1 MTQSVISKSIDIYH
15 YPKEFEGNLG
25 SVTLG
30 DLHGNS
36 VKLLHYL
43 LRHDVVKFK
52 DSVVNPAES
61 YDQFVVLYTKMS
73 IIVDKIIA
81 ITPRVNSATS
91 AIKRYDQQINLYEAL
106 LKKGKNRTQEEE
118 EKFQEINI
126 DKLRTWRAEQSTK
139 LQDAEEIMNQAKAD
153 LKKLDVVNQCNRLV
167 EQLEVKDKDVL
178 VRLIGDELAD
188 RGPCDYFT
196 LKILEFL
203 GENNVNVDITVSN
216 HSFEFIAAYEN
227 LFNSKNNELKGPG
240 SIQVDEASSFMGL
253 KILLN
258 EKLVTTKEISK
269 IINQSYKPCL
279 KLIDYTLNET
289 GINIFTH
296 APAVFDIIKNTADY
310 FEIAYDDSTKESL
323 AQTIDKI
330 NTRFSQIVAENKVS
344 EWMADNQTVTESI
357 VDIKNMDSSKR
368 ANFPLDYLIWNRWNA
383 GKELPE
389 ARPAQRNGYD
399 ITYTHGHDNFQS
411 LLPQIINLDT
421 ECGKSIPKEILTAI
435 ESGKNSIP
443 ESPENFELYKALNSD
458 EKNLPKEILNDIE
471 SAENSIPESPENFDQ
486 YKALNSD
493 EKNLPTVDSPKDPD
507 KLNRSVD
514 FENKTDKKSSP
525 SPTNKFTPDRPLI
538 ALLATV
544 GLIIGAAIGI
554 ALVAS
559 GVFAPLGAGIL
570 GAIGLG
576 LATGGGLSLILGA
589 VGLAASKTSD
599 NPLNNQ
605 PSQEVTLEPNGPPG
619 CSVSLIG
626 KKLNEGNDREIELK
640 EVKSQSNEVTIGSEN
655 NSSQPAVSHKEQLS
669 LLRKNHTEVNNHEEH
684 DLRIKTNP

>member
-15 YPKEFEGNLG
+15 YPKKFEGNLG

-36 VKLLHYL
+36 VKLLHFL

-167 EQLEVKDKDVL
+167 KKLEVKDKDVL

-227 LFNSKNNELKGPG
+227 LFNAKNNELKGPG

-368 ANFPLDYLIWNRWNA
+368 AKFPLDYLIWNRWNA

-411 LLPQIINLDT
+411 LLPQITNLDT
-421 ECGKSIPKEILTAI
+421 ECGKSIPREILTAI

-443 ESPENFELYKALNSD
+443 ESPENFELYKALNS
-458 EKNLPKEILNDIE
+458 N
-471 SAENSIPESPENFDQ
+471 
-486 YKALNSD
+486 
-493 EKNLPTVDSPKDPD
+493 EKNLPTVNSPKDPD
-507 KLNRSVD
+507 KINRSVD

-525 SPTNKFTPDRPLI
+525 SPENKFTPDRPLI

-570 GAIGLG
+570 GALGLG

-589 VGLAASKTSD
+589 VGLASSKNSD

-605 PSQEVTLEPNGPPG
+605 PFQEVTLEPNGPPG

-640 EVKSQSNEVTIGSEN
+640 EVKSQSNEVIIGSEN